1 MTNTSLAY
9 LEPVTSP
16 AWTPAAERLLEAM
29 QRGAVLHWTPYG
41 GFVLQLPSGKV
52 TKPRLPAV
60 WTLTRA
66 GLIYT
71 DEPRITLP
79 RTWRAVGR
87 RGIAQ

>member
-1 MTNTSLAY
+1 M
-9 LEPVTSP
+9 EPVTSP

-66 GLIYT
+66 GLITT
-71 DEPRITLP
+71 DDHDWRQP
-79 RTWRAVGR
+79 RTWHAAGR
-87 RGIAQ
+87 RGVVSR